1 MTMMTIN
8 LMMIINLLMILM
20 TMMMMMM
27 MMTMIM
33 MMMSMTWLAAK
44 DFRLNRA
51 EDRGWKTKVFPV
63 IMLMMT
69 RRKIMMI

>member
-8 LMMIINLLMILM
+8 LMM
-20 TMMMMMM
+20 MMMNLMMM
-27 MMTMIM
+27 L
-33 MMMSMTWLAAK
+33 MMSMTWLAAK

-69 RRKIMMI
+69 RRMIMMI